1 LCGQNDQRKSMEELS
16 EYRKYNAEGRWWLV
30 HQEGRHRLAE
40 LVLMAILQECIVVG
54 EYRNHCI
61 LLERLGIGS
70 AWNQWLTS

>member
-1 LCGQNDQRKSMEELS
+1 
-16 EYRKYNAEGRWWLV
+16 
-30 HQEGRHRLAE
+30 